1 MQETKIRNQIWTTE
15 NLDISHYRNGDPIPN
30 IQDPEEWKNTKTG
43 AWCYYDN
50 NTENNKY
57 GKIYNSY
64 AVLDPRGLAPE
75 GYRIPEHYDWLLL
88 ERLIEQTKSTHNWQ
102 EQLKVQHAGY
112 RGDNGGFFFINGAS
126 GWWSKSLLKEDQIIA
141 HFYTPD
147 FKGHYYEPGNK
158 SDLYWKP
165 FTFNE
170 GFYVRCIKEEYK
182 TAAFIIDDAF
192 NHHLQSI
199 TFKYAPNTTLQEM
212 LNNIYNTYLIDKVS
226 KYSYGKEWCI
236 DLFEDYMR
244 LKEVQKS
251 SDADNLTFD
260 QVINQVYGTTY
271 NQNYKLIVSKL

>member
-1 MQETKIRNQIWTTE
+1 MQEIKIRNQIWTTQ
-15 NLDISHYRNGDPIPN
+15 NLDVSLYRNGDPIPN
-30 IQDPEEWKNTKTG
+30 IQDPEEWKNAKTG

-75 GYRIPEHYDWLLL
+75 GYRIPEHYDWLIL

-170 GFYVRCIKEEYK
+170 GLYVRCLKGEYK
-182 TAAFIIDDAF
+182 TVEFIDF
-192 NHHLQSI
+192 HNTLESL
-199 TFKYAPNTTLQEM
+199 TFKYLPTTTFQEI
-212 LNNIYNTYLIDKVS
+212 LDSIYNTLLYNQVS
-226 KYSYGKEWCI
+226 KHSYGKEWCI
-236 DLFEDYMR
+236 IILEDYTR
-244 LKEVQKS
+244 LIEVCKS
-251 SDADNLTFD
+251 NDPDTKTFD
-260 QVINQVYGTTY
+260 DKINEVLDIMY
-271 NQNYKLIVSKL
+271 NPNYKLFIKRL